1 MGCAGQFGVVDGCA
15 SCARRG
21 DIAFCNLPS
30 EILTE
35 LDQMSYA
42 VMYPQQVLLFSEGQ
56 PCRGVFLLCSGRAKV
71 STSRAGKPLMLRVAE
86 AGEVLGLSAVFSSMT
101 YEQTAQT
108 LAPSV
113 VRFVK
118 RDEFVQLLGRS
129 AEALTN
135 VMRAL
140 SREYLQAVKSLK
152 NLALL
157 NTASARVAHLLLSI
171 GAEGGEEGNG
181 KAAKLLWTQEQI
193 AQITATTRETVT
205 RLLLQLRRDR
215 VISIQ
220 GSNLIIRDRQA
231 LKKLAS

>member
-1 MGCAGQFGVVDGCA
+1 MGSAGQFGVVDGCA
-15 SCARRG
+15 SCTRRG

-42 VMYPQQVLLFSEGQ
+42 VTYPQQVVLFSEGQ

-71 STSRAGKPLMLRVAE
+71 SASLAGKPLMLRVAE
-86 AGEVLGLSAVFSSMT
+86 AGEVLGLSAVFSSAT
-101 YEQTAQT
+101 YELTAQT
-108 LAPSV
+108 LTPSV

-118 RDEFVQLLGRS
+118 RDEFIQLLGRS

-140 SREYLQAVKSLK
+140 SLEYLQAVESLR

-157 NTASARVAHLLLSI
+157 NTATARVAHLLLTI
-171 GAEGGEEGNG
+171 GEATGEEGKG
-181 KAAKLLWTQEQI
+181 RTAKLLWTQEQI
-193 AQITATTRETVT
+193 AQLTATTRETVT